1 MLQPCINRQSSHP
14 SRSTSCRPGCRYGQR
29 EVEFRRVRA
38 SRGRVA
44 LSMAHCH
51 SGKHATPSPSRRINM
66 TKPQSPRSDVPHTF
80 AVKQSQHRMC
90 LGIAPTRFHFRVFQR
105 AARTHKRS
113 STVHGHADVD
123 REAAQWRHG
132 GLAARFGRRR
142 PVVRVLVWPR
152 TAKSSRPGPLLRE
165 KSEAGLRHE
174 SGGRRPRSAARR
186 MPCCPSARYPMGAS
200 WPAVTDNGSSSGAG
214 YRHPR
219 VCRNARLGRL
229 KYRPP
234 RLKSSSWEMDVRS
247 CCWRRRR
254 HPGRC
259 V

>member
-14 SRSTSCRPGCRYGQR
+14 SRSTSCRPGCRHGQR

-44 LSMAHCH
+44 LSMAHRH

-90 LGIAPTRFHFRVFQR
+90 LGIAQTRFHFRVFQR

-123 REAAQWRHG
+123 WEAAQWRHG

-152 TAKSSRPGPLLRE
+152 TAKSSRPGPLM
-165 KSEAGLRHE
+165 HE
-174 SGGRRPRSAARR
+174 ESRRF
-186 MPCCPSARYPMGAS
+186 
-200 WPAVTDNGSSSGAG
+200 
-214 YRHPR
+214 
-219 VCRNARLGRL
+219 
-229 KYRPP
+229 
-234 RLKSSSWEMDVRS
+234 
-247 CCWRRRR
+247 
-254 HPGRC
+254 
-259 V
+259 

>member
-1 MLQPCINRQSSHP
+1 MHQSPELSPVALDVVSPGMSPASVRSNFAARERQ
-14 SRSTSCRPGCRYGQR
+14 
-29 EVEFRRVRA
+29 
-38 SRGRVA
+38 RGRVA
-44 LSMAHCH
+44 LSMAHRH

-152 TAKSSRPGPLLRE
+152 TAKRSRPGPLL
-165 KSEAGLRHE
+165 HE
-174 SGGRRPRSAARR
+174 ESRRF
-186 MPCCPSARYPMGAS
+186 
-200 WPAVTDNGSSSGAG
+200 
-214 YRHPR
+214 
-219 VCRNARLGRL
+219 
-229 KYRPP
+229 
-234 RLKSSSWEMDVRS
+234 
-247 CCWRRRR
+247 
-254 HPGRC
+254 
-259 V
+259 